1 MAVLRGHGRPLHR
14 VVPSQ
19 RCTPAHRHQ
28 ALRTSLARVGS
39 FQSGTLGR

>member
-1 MAVLRGHGRPLHR
+1 MVVLSTGWYRASVARR
-14 VVPSQ
+14 RTV
-19 RCTPAHRHQ
+19 HQ